1 MIEITKKRLS
11 PEPIINR
18 IKKDNHGAV
27 VTFIGTVRSPSR
39 GKEVLFIEYEA
50 YSEMAQKKL
59 QQIVNEINQKWQLQ
73 DMAICHRVGR
83 LRTGETS
90 LVIVAAAPHRREA
103 FEACQFAVDRLKQIV
118 PIWKKE
124 VYKDGES
131 WVEEYA

>member
-18 IKKDNHGAV
+18 IRKDNHGAV
-27 VTFIGTVRSPSR
+27 VIFTGTVRSPSR

-50 YSEMAQKKL
+50 YSEMAQRKL
-59 QQIVNEINQKWQLQ
+59 QQIVNEVNQKWQLQ

-131 WVEEYA
+131 WVEESA